1 MIGGAILLRVEACA
15 CSLSH
20 LYSAPIRSELR
31 EASIELTDFVRREAA
46 AKTTLTA
53 AKQRMNA
60 KLRECRTAAP
70 LMDDDNEPLP
80 LKEKLEQLPVETI
93 EEAQAALEEADAKA
107 NSIDENPDVMIQY
120 EKLKQDIVE
129 TKDELDNLGDAKDAQ
144 LQEIQRLKEPWEA
157 ALDNSLSKVNT
168 LFAQYMQELGC
179 AGEIV
184 LRKGSAE
191 PPPAATP
198 GTQEPVT
205 HNFADWGVEIQVKFR
220 EKAKMAVLSA
230 QRHSGGERS
239 VSTIMYLMALQEL
252 MVSPFRCV
260 DEINQGLDERNER
273 LVFRRIVQNSTKPP
287 TRDDLTNHSG
297 QYFLITPKLLPNLTD
312 MEEEAVTVHI
322 ITNGPLTFENPRD
335 WNPNEFV
342 QARAGQIEELPAGS
356 DEEAGGGGDEPV
368 GDENSPDVA
377 NANVAEPS
385 DDDPALKRRKKRRV
399 S

>member
-1 MIGGAILLRVEACA
+1 
-15 CSLSH
+15 
-20 LYSAPIRSELR
+20 
-31 EASIELTDFVRREAA
+31 
-46 AKTTLTA
+46 
-53 AKQRMNA
+53 
-60 KLRECRTAAP
+60 
-70 LMDDDNEPLP
+70 MDDDNEPLP

-129 TKDELDNLGDAKDAQ
+129 TKDELENLGDAKEAQ

-157 ALDNSLSKVNT
+157 ALDNSLSKVTT
-168 LFAQYMQELGC
+168 LFGQYMQELGC

-184 LRKGSAE
+184 LRKGGAE
-191 PPPAATP
+191 SPPAATP
-198 GTQEPVT
+198 GTQELVT
-205 HNFADWGVEIQVKFR
+205 HNFAEWGVEIQVKFR

-273 LVFRRIVQNSTKPP
+273 LVFKRIVENSTKPP

-335 WNPNEFV
+335 WNPNAFV
-342 QARAGQIEELPAGS
+342 LARAGQIEELPAGS
-356 DEEAGGGGDEPV
+356 DEEAGGGDEPV
-368 GDENSPDVA
+368 GDENSPEVA
-377 NANVAEPS
+377 NANVVES
-385 DDDPALKRRKKRRV
+385 SGDDPSLKRRKKRRV